1 MDLHSLPQGRARD
14 AAAAADAVARRAELS
29 TRVPRI
35 LAVDDDPIM
44 RDLVRLHLSGVGYEV
59 VVAEDAIVA
68 GKLLL
73 LSKPDLLLVDVD
85 MPYLDGFEF
94 VAAIKEDAELRAIP
108 VVFLTAHENTEK
120 PAAELGAVRCLK
132 KPIFA
137 QQLISAVSAIVPVAD
152 VRLPEAKS
160 MRARIVTALSDLVGT
175 TR

>member
-1 MDLHSLPQGRARD
+1 MDFVSLPQGGAHD
-14 AAAAADAVARRAELS
+14 AAAGADAAARRAELAS
-29 TRVPRI
+29 RTPRI

-44 RDLVRLHLSGVGYEV
+44 RELIRLHLSSIGYDV

-68 GKLLL
+68 GKMLL

-94 VAAIKEDAELRAIP
+94 VAAIKQDAELRAIP
-108 VVFLTAHENTEK
+108 VIFLTGRENTEK
-120 PAAELGAVRCLK
+120 RAAELGAVRHLK

-137 QQLISAVSAIVPVAD
+137 QQLISAVSAIVTVPD
-152 VRLPEAKS
+152 MRLPEAKS
-160 MRARIVTALSDLVGT
+160 MRSRIVTALSDLVST

>member
-1 MDLHSLPQGRARD
+1 MDSLSLPQGGARD

-29 TRVPRI
+29 SRVPRV

-44 RDLVRLHLSGVGYEV
+44 RELIRLHLSSVGYDV

-68 GKLLL
+68 GKMLL

-94 VAAIKEDAELRAIP
+94 VAAIKEDAELRTIP
-108 VVFLTAHENTEK
+108 VVFLTGRENTEK
-120 PAAELGAVRCLK
+120 RAAELGAVRYLK

-137 QQLISAVSAIVPVAD
+137 QQLISAVAAIAPVPD
-152 VRLPEAKS
+152 MRLPEAKT
-160 MRARIVTALSDLVGT
+160 MRARIVTVLSDLVST

>member
-1 MDLHSLPQGRARD
+1 MDFVSLPQGRAGD

-29 TRVPRI
+29 SRAPRI

-44 RDLVRLHLSGVGYEV
+44 RELVRLHLSSVGYDV

-68 GKLLL
+68 GKMLL
-73 LSKPDLLLVDVD
+73 LSRPDLLLVDVD

-108 VVFLTAHENTEK
+108 VIFLTARENSEK
-120 PAAELGAVRCLK
+120 RTAELGAVRYLK
-132 KPIFA
+132 KPIFS
-137 QQLISAVSAIVPVAD
+137 QQLISAVSAIVPVPD
-152 VRLPEAKS
+152 MRLPEAKS
-160 MRARIVTALSDLVGT
+160 MRSRIATALSDLVGT